1 MEFHLTK
8 LLIQAPE
15 REKEKK
21 KRGRKPKDKKKAE
34 NNDANAAVKENIVQG
49 GFSGPFC
56 FLTDFWI
63 SNGLKI
69 LLKPCLS
76 HFLHLEI

>member
-49 GFSGPFC
+49 WFSEQFF

-63 SNGLKI
+63 SNGFKI
-69 LLKPCLS
+69 LLKPC
-76 HFLHLEI
+76 